1 MDPTYI
7 WVLLALYILSRRHL
21 GKRASG
27 KLTLAPSEGTVR
39 VPTKFHP
46 HEVELKFIGS
56 NPVPGC
62 SQLEDSAVVESI
74 DAHGFTIRYSI
85 QSGVRVLRWRAS
97 A

>member
-1 MDPTYI
+1 MEPFI
-7 WVLLALYILSRRHL
+7 WLLLGLYILARQHSRR
-21 GKRASG
+21 RASG

-46 HEVELKFIGS
+46 RKVELKFIGC

-74 DAHGFTIRYSI
+74 DCNGFTIRYSI
-85 QSGVRVLRWRAS
+85 QSGVRVLRWHARA
-97 A
+97 